1 MSNAGFIG
9 LANPMGVFSILFGAF
24 LFAAIIY
31 VGARLV
37 RLKEVSDKAY
47 RAKLREQYEAENH
60 KVE

>member
-1 MSNAGFIG
+1 
-9 LANPMGVFSILFGAF
+9 MGVFSILFGAF